1 MCHDAGVLAY
11 TLASWHGFRETA
23 PISVTTHE
31 FSIKVLRR
39 DRSLQLREMSTTPHV
54 FMNNSLSTVIARLY
68 RSRGNLRVRD
78 EIATSDY
85 RPPRND
91 SGKLQPSPR
100 NDSWMVAALLAMTW
114 GGDD

>member
-1 MCHDAGVLAY
+1 M
-11 TLASWHGFRETA
+11 T
-23 PISVTTHE
+23 PISFTTHE
-31 FSIKVLRR
+31 FSTKVLRR
-39 DRSLQLREMSTTPHV
+39 GRSIQLREISTTPHV

-91 SGKLQPSPR
+91 RGGTT
-100 NDSWMVAALLAMTW
+100 DVLLAMT
-114 GGDD
+114 GRIVALLRNDRITYRCIAMTAKRQL